1 MACACWRTSSA
12 SALIRRPSGKVAAV
26 QLYPAIDIRGGR
38 AVRLLKGDFAAE
50 TAYDAD
56 PLDAAQR
63 WVDGGAQWLHVV
75 DLDGA
80 RDGAQA
86 NAEHL
91 RRITA
96 LGVPVQTGGGLR
108 SADAVA
114 TALDG
119 GVQRAILGTAA
130 LEQPELV
137 DELVGAYGGDRIVV
151 SLDAKNGFVTTRG
164 WVHTTEQRVV
174 DVAQDLAARGVQR
187 IVFTDVNR
195 DGMGEGTDLAG
206 MRELLALDVIDVI
219 ASGGIGAL
227 SDIQALADLQHPRL
241 DGVIVGR
248 ALYERAFTLPEAL
261 AITAAA

>member
-1 MACACWRTSSA
+1 M
-12 SALIRRPSGKVAAV
+12 

-63 WVDGGAQWLHVV
+63 WVDGGATWLHVV

-80 RDGAQA
+80 KDGAQA
-86 NAEHL
+86 NAAHL
-91 RRITA
+91 ERIAA

-108 SADAVA
+108 SAEAVQA
-114 TALDG
+114 AFDR
-119 GVQRAILGTAA
+119 GVQRVILGTAA
-130 LEQPELV
+130 LETPELV
-137 DELVGAYGGDRIVV
+137 DELVAAHGGDRIVV
-151 SLDAKNGFVTTRG
+151 SLDAKGGFVTTRG

-174 DVAQDLAARGVQR
+174 DVATQLAAKGIQR

-206 MRELLALDVIDVI
+206 MRELLALDAVDVI
-219 ASGGIGAL
+219 ASGGIGQL
-227 SDIQALADLQHPRL
+227 SDIQALVDLEHPRL
-241 DGVIVGR
+241 DGVIVGK
-248 ALYERAFTLPEAL
+248 ALYEQNFTVPEAL
-261 AITAAA
+261 RVVGA

>member
-1 MACACWRTSSA
+1 M
-12 SALIRRPSGKVAAV
+12 
-26 QLYPAIDIRGGR
+26 
-38 AVRLLKGDFAAE
+38 RLLKGDFAAE

-56 PLDAAQR
+56 PLDAARR
-63 WVDGGAQWLHVV
+63 WVEGGATWLHVV

-91 RRITA
+91 RRITQ

-108 SADAVA
+108 SAEAVA
-114 TALDG
+114 AALES

-137 DELVGAYGGDRIVV
+137 DELVARFGGDRIVV
-151 SLDAKNGFVTTRG
+151 SLDAKDGFVTTRG

-174 DVAQDLAARGVQR
+174 DVAAGLAEQGVQR

-206 MRELLALDVIDVI
+206 MRELLALDAVDVI
-219 ASGGIGAL
+219 ASGGIGQLA
-227 SDIQALADLQHPRL
+227 DIQALVDLQHPRL
-241 DGVIVGR
+241 DGVIVGK
-248 ALYERAFTLPEAL
+248 ALYEQNFTVTEAL
-261 AITAAA
+261 QVVGA

>member
-1 MACACWRTSSA
+1 M
-12 SALIRRPSGKVAAV
+12 

-38 AVRLLKGDFAAE
+38 AVRLHKGNFAAE

-56 PLDAAQR
+56 PLDAARR
-63 WVDGGAQWLHVV
+63 WVQGGATWLHVV

-80 RDGAQA
+80 KDGAQA

-91 RRITA
+91 RRITQ

-108 SADAVA
+108 SAEAVA

-137 DELVGAYGGDRIVV
+137 DELVGQFGGDRIVV
-151 SLDAKNGFVTTRG
+151 SLDAKDGFVTTRG

-174 DVAQDLAARGVQR
+174 DVAAALAEKGVQR

-195 DGMGEGTDLAG
+195 DGTGEGTDLAG
-206 MRELLALDVIDVI
+206 MRELLALDAISVI
-219 ASGGIGAL
+219 ASGGIGQL
-227 SDIQALADLQHPRL
+227 TDIQALVDLQHPRL
-241 DGVIVGR
+241 DGVIVGK
-248 ALYERAFTLPEAL
+248 ALYEQNFTVSEAL
-261 AITAAA
+261 GVVGA

>member
-1 MACACWRTSSA
+1 M
-12 SALIRRPSGKVAAV
+12 

-63 WVDGGAQWLHVV
+63 WVDGGATWLHVV

-80 RDGAQA
+80 KDGAQA
-86 NAEHL
+86 NAAHL
-91 RRITA
+91 ERIAA

-108 SADAVA
+108 SAEAVQA
-114 TALDG
+114 AFER
-119 GVQRAILGTAA
+119 GVQRVILGTAA
-130 LEQPELV
+130 LETPELV
-137 DELVGAYGGDRIVV
+137 DELVAAHGGDRIVV
-151 SLDAKNGFVTTRG
+151 SLDAKGGFVTTRG

-174 DVAQDLAARGVQR
+174 DVATELAAKGIQR

-206 MRELLALDVIDVI
+206 MRELLALDAVDVI
-219 ASGGIGAL
+219 ASGGIGQL
-227 SDIQALADLQHPRL
+227 SDIQALVDLEHPRL
-241 DGVIVGR
+241 DGVIVGK
-248 ALYERAFTLPEAL
+248 ALYEQNFTVPEAL
-261 AITAAA
+261 RVVGA

>member
-1 MACACWRTSSA
+1 M
-12 SALIRRPSGKVAAV
+12 

-38 AVRLLKGDFAAE
+38 AVRLHKGDFAAE

-63 WVDGGAQWLHVV
+63 WVDGGATWLHVV

-80 RDGAQA
+80 KDGAQA

-91 RRITA
+91 RRITQ

-108 SADAVA
+108 SAEAVA
-114 TALDG
+114 AALDG

-137 DELVGAYGGDRIVV
+137 DELVARFGGDRIVI
-151 SLDAKNGFVTTRG
+151 SLDAKGGFVTTRG

-174 DVAQDLAARGVQR
+174 DVAAALADKGVQR

-195 DGMGEGTDLAG
+195 DGTGEGTDLAG
-206 MRELLALDVIDVI
+206 MRELLALDAVDVI
-219 ASGGIGAL
+219 ASGGIGQL
-227 SDIQALADLQHPRL
+227 SDIQALVDLQHPRL
-241 DGVIVGR
+241 DGVIVGK
-248 ALYERAFTLPEAL
+248 ALYEQNFTVPEAL
-261 AITAAA
+261 QVVGA

>member
-1 MACACWRTSSA
+1 M
-12 SALIRRPSGKVAAV
+12 

-56 PLDAAQR
+56 PLDAARR
-63 WVDGGAQWLHVV
+63 WVEGGASWLHVV

-91 RRITA
+91 RRITE

-108 SADAVA
+108 SAEAVA
-114 TALDG
+114 AALDS

-137 DELVGAYGGDRIVV
+137 DELVAQFGGDRIVV
-151 SLDAKNGFVTTRG
+151 SLDAKGGFVTTRG

-174 DVAQDLAARGVQR
+174 DVAAALAEQGVRR

-206 MRELLALDVIDVI
+206 MRELLALDAVDVI
-219 ASGGIGAL
+219 ASGGIGQLA
-227 SDIQALADLQHPRL
+227 DIQALVDLQHPRL
-241 DGVIVGR
+241 DGVIVGK
-248 ALYERAFTLPEAL
+248 ALYEQNFTVTEAL
-261 AITAAA
+261 QVVGA

>member
-1 MACACWRTSSA
+1 
-12 SALIRRPSGKVAAV
+12 V

-56 PLDAAQR
+56 PLDAARR
-63 WVDGGAQWLHVV
+63 WVEGGATWLHVV

-91 RRITA
+91 RRITQ

-108 SADAVA
+108 SAEAVA
-114 TALDG
+114 AALES

-137 DELVGAYGGDRIVV
+137 DELVARFGGDRIVV
-151 SLDAKNGFVTTRG
+151 SLDAKDGFVTTRG

-174 DVAQDLAARGVQR
+174 DVAAGLAEQGVQR

-206 MRELLALDVIDVI
+206 MRELLALDAVDVI
-219 ASGGIGAL
+219 ASGGIGQLA
-227 SDIQALADLQHPRL
+227 DIQALVDLQHPRL
-241 DGVIVGR
+241 DGVIVGK
-248 ALYERAFTLPEAL
+248 ALYEQNFTVTEAL
-261 AITAAA
+261 QVVGA

>member
-1 MACACWRTSSA
+1 M
-12 SALIRRPSGKVAAV
+12 

-56 PLDAAQR
+56 PLDAARR
-63 WVDGGAQWLHVV
+63 WVDGGATWLHVV

-91 RRITA
+91 RRITQ

-108 SADAVA
+108 SAEAVA
-114 TALDG
+114 TALES

-137 DELVGAYGGDRIVV
+137 DELVDRFGGDRIVV
-151 SLDAKNGFVTTRG
+151 SLDAKDGFVTTRG

-174 DVAQDLAARGVQR
+174 DVAAALAGKGVQR

-206 MRELLALDVIDVI
+206 MRELLALDAVDVI
-219 ASGGIGAL
+219 ASGGIGQLA
-227 SDIQALADLQHPRL
+227 DIQALVDLQHPRL
-241 DGVIVGR
+241 DGVIVGK
-248 ALYERAFTLPEAL
+248 ALYEQNFTVSDAL
-261 AITAAA
+261 RVVGA

>member
-1 MACACWRTSSA
+1 MN
-12 SALIRRPSGKVAAV
+12 
-26 QLYPAIDIRGGR
+26 LYPAIDIRGGR
-38 AVRLLKGDFAAE
+38 AVRLLRGDFAAE

-80 RDGAQA
+80 RDGTQA

-108 SADAVA
+108 SAEAVA
-114 TALDG
+114 AALDG

-130 LEQPELV
+130 LENPALV
-137 DELVGAYGGDRIVV
+137 DELIARFGGDRIVV
-151 SLDAKNGFVTTRG
+151 SLDAKGGLATTRG
-164 WVHTTEQRVV
+164 WVHTTDQTVV
-174 DVAQDLAARGVQR
+174 SVAAALAERGVQR
-187 IVFTDVNR
+187 IVFTDVDR
-195 DGMGEGTDLAG
+195 DGMGEGTDLTG

-219 ASGGIGAL
+219 ASGGIGSLDDIRAL
-227 SDIQALADLQHPRL
+227 VAIGHQRL
-241 DGVIVGR
+241 DGVIVGK
-248 ALYERAFTLPEAL
+248 ALYEQAFTLPDAL
-261 AITAAA
+261 RAVAGA